1 MIPAYDPLAP
11 FFRRGWV
18 RVLNGSGV
26 EIPSHAVMRITGGS
40 FVDNEMV
47 ITVAQPNTANL
58 GNKHL
63 VNGPF
68 LIGSRSNDEGYA
80 TFLSDG
86 GPVIVS
92 GSPSAGD
99 EWGPV
104 DGQWY
109 IATGGTGFHIIGG
122 SGASGGNTVTLA
134 QQDLAADSL
143 EFHRGLTD
151 AAINK
156 GSSGTVSRYTAGTTS
171 DSGTNDTV
179 VNEIANIAISKKI
192 YYIKSG
198 ANYYAITGE
207 CPLT

>member
-18 RVLNGSGV
+18 RVKNGSSE
-26 EIPSHAVMRITGGS
+26 EIPAHAVLRIISGT
-40 FVDNEMV
+40 FTDNEMV
-47 ITVAQPNTANL
+47 LTVGKPNTAGL
-58 GNKHL
+58 GKKHL

-68 LIGSRSNDEGYA
+68 QIGASSTSEQPA

-86 GPVIVS
+86 GPVMVS
-92 GSPSAGD
+92 GSPSVGS

-109 IATGGTGFHIIGG
+109 IATGGVGFQIVGAAG
-122 SGASGGNTVTLA
+122 STSGGNTVCIA
-134 QQDLAADSL
+134 QQDSTTF
-143 EFHRGLTD
+143 EFHRGITD
-151 AAINK
+151 AAITK

-171 DSGTNDTV
+171 DSGINDTV
-179 VNEIANIAISKKI
+179 SNEIASIAISKKI

-198 ANYYAITGE
+198 GTFYAITGE